1 MRKTPFLCL
10 TVAWAFLLTACG
22 ASAAGQDGDPAD
34 HGHREAAAEA
44 STDFPMTIDNC
55 GTEVEID
62 QPPQQVVS
70 IKSTSTEM
78 LLALGLEDR
87 LVGTAFEDS
96 PVPDAWADQAA
107 EVPTISDGVP
117 SQEALLTREPDF
129 VFAGWE
135 SNFSAESAGS
145 RESLHQIGVGTYVSP
160 AACQAEGYMPQNLG
174 FDDVFSGIYEVGSI
188 FGVSEAAEELVSQ
201 QRQVLDEVEA
211 LNGDLTALW
220 YSSGTDTPYVGAG
233 KGAPA
238 MIMEELG
245 LNGVADDVDDTW
257 ASLSWEVIAERDPE
271 VIILIDA
278 EWNTAEDKIALL
290 ESNPVTAN
298 IEAVREGNYASLPF
312 AASEAGVRN
321 AEAVADLAEQL
332 QGVSQ

>member
-1 MRKTPFLCL
+1 MRTTPFLCL
-10 TVAWAFLLTACG
+10 TVSCAFLLSACG
-22 ASAAGQDGDPAD
+22 ANAAVQDGDPAD
-34 HGHREAAAEA
+34 QGQEEAATEVAA
-44 STDFPMTIDNC
+44 DFPMTIDNC
-55 GTEVEID
+55 GTEVEIE
-62 QPPQQVVS
+62 QPPQNVVS

-87 LVGTAFEDS
+87 MAGTAFEDS
-96 PVPDAWADQAA
+96 PIPEAWADQVA

-117 SQEALLTREPDF
+117 SQEALLTLEPDF

-145 RESLHQIGVGTYVSP
+145 RESLHQMGVGTYVSP
-160 AACQAEGYMPQNLG
+160 AACQAEGYMPENLG
-174 FDDVFSGIYEVGSI
+174 FEEVFSGIYEVGSI
-188 FGVSEAAEELVSQ
+188 FGVNQAAEALVTEQ
-201 QRQVLDEVEA
+201 KQLLDSVEP
-211 LNGDLTALW
+211 LSGDLTALW

-233 KGAPA
+233 NGAPA

-257 ASLSWEVIAERDPE
+257 ASVSWEVIAERDPE
-271 VIILIDA
+271 VIILVDA
-278 EWNTAEDKIALL
+278 DWNTAEDKIALL

-332 QGVSQ
+332 QDVSG